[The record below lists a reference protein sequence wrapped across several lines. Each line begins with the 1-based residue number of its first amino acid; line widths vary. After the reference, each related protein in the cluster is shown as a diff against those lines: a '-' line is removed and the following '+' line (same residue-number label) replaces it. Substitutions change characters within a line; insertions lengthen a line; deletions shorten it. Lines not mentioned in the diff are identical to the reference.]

1 MNYLQMK
8 KKILFN
14 ILIILSSNVFTQ
26 SLIVPP
32 ADNTTYIGKAMFGY
46 QGWFGHPHDKSPRPH
61 YWHWGNMNNIGI
73 ENLGVDMFPDMRE
86 MGVDER
92 YPTAYSFPSGETAK
106 VFSSGNRQTVHRH
119 MKWVRDYNTDG
130 VWVQRFI
137 SEYNDKVVMAFRD
150 STTVFVKEGCEM
162 YDRVFAIMYDG
173 IANRVE
179 DIKTDWMHMVDNLG
193 ITDSDR
199 YLNHNGKP
207 IVALWG
213 YTVRDAA
220 TVDQLEEMIDWFTH
234 SADEKYQA
242 SIKLGLNNRWFDED
256 QRWLDAFKQV
266 DVISPWMVGRF
277 GNQNEYNNFLN
288 NDIIPGK
295 SWCDDNDVLYVP
307 VLFPGFSW
315 HNLRNGAHP
324 KNHIPRN
331 GGNFFWL
338 QVEGAMSQNMET
350 FYFAM
355 FDEVDESTAFFKTAE
370 NASQAPAREYW
381 LNLDADGFTLPSDWY
396 LRAAGKAAETLRGN
410 IPASASLGS
419 PKEGIMT
426 IRPKQEDNCAIQLIF
441 PDFENETT
449 IEISLDGGNS
459 FPYSID
465 DNLGIYEL
473 ANLGEGIFNLVVRH
487 PGGESV
493 PMGEVILKQC
503 FAVSNEYNV
512 MKAEELK
519 IYPNPAGNFLKI
531 EGLYGETHVEIFNIA
546 GVRCKSFMVNEQT
559 ITIDISDLNSS
570 VYYVLIRD
578 KNRQESRIIVK
589 H

>member
-1 MNYLQMK
+1 MK
-8 KKILFN
+8 KIFLFSFLGILC
-14 ILIILSSNVFTQ
+14 INVFSQ

-32 ADNTTYIGKAMFGY
+32 VDNTTYVGKAMFGY
-46 QGWFGHPHDKSPRPH
+46 QGWFAHPQDKSPRPH
-61 YWHWGNMNNIGI
+61 YWHWGNMNNVGI
-73 ENLGVDMFPDMRE
+73 TNLNVDMFPDMRE

-137 SEYNDKVVMAFRD
+137 SEYNDRVVMAFRD

-162 YDRVFAIMYDG
+162 YGRVFAIMYDG

-179 DIKTDWMHMVDNLG
+179 DIKKDWMHMVDNLG
-193 ITDSDR
+193 ITESDR
-199 YLNHNGKP
+199 YLNHDGKP

-213 YTVRDAA
+213 YTVRDEA
-220 TVDQLEEMIDWFTH
+220 TVDQLEEMIEWFTNT
-234 SADEKYQA
+234 ADPKYQA
-242 SIKLGLNNRWFDED
+242 SLKLGVNNSWFDKD
-256 QRWLDAFKQV
+256 QRWQDAFKQV

-277 GNQNEYNNFLN
+277 GTQNNYNTFLTSQ
-288 NDIIPGK
+288 IIPGK
-295 SWCDDNDVLYVP
+295 NWCDDNDVLYVP

-338 QVEGAMSQNMET
+338 QVHGAMSLNLET

-355 FDEVDESTAFFKTAE
+355 LDEVDESTAFFKTAE
-370 NASQAPAREYW
+370 NASQAPAQEYW
-381 LNLDADGFTLPSDWY
+381 LNLDADGYALPSDWY
-396 LRAAGKAAETLRGN
+396 MRAAGKAAETLRGN
-410 IPASASLGS
+410 IPPGASLGT
-419 PKEGIMT
+419 PAEGIMT
-426 IRPKQEDNCAIQLIF
+426 IRPKQEGNCGMQLLF

-459 FPYSID
+459 FPYNVN
-465 DNLGIYEL
+465 DNIGSYEIN
-473 ANLGEGIFNLVVRH
+473 NLGEGKFNLAVRH
-487 PGGESV
+487 PGGETV

-503 FAVSNEYNV
+503 FTVSNEDIAINADKLNV
-512 MKAEELK
+512 
-519 IYPNPAGNFLKI
+519 YPNPAGGFLHI
-531 EGLYGETHVEIFNIA
+531 EGLHDETHVEIFNIA
-546 GVRCKSFMVNEQT
+546 GVRYKSLIVNEQN
-559 ITIDISDLNSS
+559 ITIDISDLNKS

-578 KNRQESRIIVK
+578 NYRQESRIIVK
-589 H
+589 N

>member
-1 MNYLQMK
+1 MK
-8 KKILFN
+8 KIFLFFLLSILFSN
-14 ILIILSSNVFTQ
+14 IYTQ
-26 SLIVPP
+26 SLVMPP
-32 ADNTTYIGKAMFGY
+32 VDNTTYAGKAMFGY

-73 ENLGVDMFPDMRE
+73 ENLSVDMFPDMRE

-92 YPTAYSFPSGETAK
+92 YPTAYSFPSGETAN

-150 STTVFVKEGCEM
+150 STTVFVQEGCEM

-179 DIKTDWMHMVDNLG
+179 DIKTDWMHMVDNLR
-193 ITDSDR
+193 ITESDR

-213 YTVRDAA
+213 YTVREAA
-220 TVDQLEEMIDWFTH
+220 TVDQLEEMIDWFTN

-242 SIKLGLNNRWFDED
+242 SLKLGLNNSWFDKD

-266 DVISPWMVGRF
+266 DVISPWMVGRY
-277 GNQNEYNNFLN
+277 GNQNNYNNFLN
-288 NDIIPGK
+288 NEIIPGK
-295 SWCDDNDVLYVP
+295 NWCDDNNVLYVP

-324 KNHIPRN
+324 QNHIPRD

-338 QVEGAMSQNMET
+338 QVHGAMSLDVET

-370 NASQAPAREYW
+370 NGSQAPAQGYW
-381 LNLDADGFTLPSDWY
+381 LNLDADGYTLPSDWY

-410 IPASASLGS
+410 IPASASLGT
-419 PKEGIMT
+419 PAEGIMT
-426 IRPKQEDNCAIQLIF
+426 IRPKQEENCAIQFIF

-449 IEISLDGGNS
+449 IELSLDGGNS
-459 FPYSID
+459 FPYSIN
-465 DNLGIYEL
+465 DNIGSYEL
-473 ANLGEGIFNLVVRH
+473 TNLGEGNFNIAARH
-487 PGGESV
+487 PGGKTV
-493 PMGEVILKQC
+493 PMGEVILSQC
-503 FAVSNEYNV
+503 FTVTNKEPMISTEGFH
-512 MKAEELK
+512 
-519 IYPNPAGNFLKI
+519 IYPNPASNLLHIDGMV
-531 EGLYGETHVEIFNIA
+531 GETQVEIFNIA
-546 GVRCKSFMVNEQT
+546 GVRFKSFHVNEQNF
-559 ITIDISDLNSS
+559 TIDISDLHSA
-570 VYYVLIRD
+570 VYYVRITD
-578 KNRQESRIIVK
+578 KNRQESKIIIK
-589 H
+589 L